1 MRQDMER
8 KKLKPSRGTAEDAV
22 VPVAV
27 GIILRDNRVLV
38 TRRLEGS
45 HLAGSWEFPGGRI
58 HSAETPE
65 EALRR
70 EIAEELGVR
79 IDRATLIHR
88 QSHTYPERE
97 VELHFFLC
105 TGVDGEPSGVEG
117 QDARWVSA
125 GDLDHLPTPAAN
137 AEVIRMLK
145 DQIG

>member
-8 KKLKPSRGTAEDAV
+8 KKPKPSRGTADGA

-27 GIILRDNRVLV
+27 GIILRDNQVLV
-38 TRRLEGS
+38 TRRQEGS
-45 HLAGSWEFPGGRI
+45 HLAGSWEFPGGVI
-58 HSAETPE
+58 HPGETAE

-79 IDRATLIHR
+79 LERATLIHR
-88 QSHTYPERE
+88 QSHSYPDRD

-105 TGVDGEPSGVEG
+105 TGVEGEPSGIEG
-117 QDARWVSA
+117 QEARWVSA
-125 GDLDHLPTPAAN
+125 GDLDHLPTPKAN